1 MRHHVE
7 GEYRSSP
14 DPCVAFTYQARTE
27 IFASIFSLLTSSHL
41 ACSARSGGFHSL
53 LCRRSGTSLIYC
65 FNTERRGFN
74 LPSGCPPHTVLLWW
88 ILSQSIAC
96 CVRRGPYTNGR
107 PGDRTSTSPPLLNEF
122 NWEHTEHARPRG
134 RSVTCI
140 RSILSHGV
148 YS

>member
-65 FNTERRGFN
+65 FIYE
-74 LPSGCPPHTVLLWW
+74 PCWW

-96 CVRRGPYTNGR
+96 CVRRGPHTNGR

-134 RSVTCI
+134 RSVACI
-140 RSILSHGV
+140 RSILFHGV
-148 YS
+148 FRSTVHDVY